1 MKLLLTSAGVENA
14 SIRDALVELLAKPIA
29 ASSALVIPTAAYAHP
44 MAGPAA
50 AWRIV
55 SGRDSCP
62 LTELGW
68 KSLGV
73 LELTALPSLDREL
86 WVPRVQE
93 TDGLLVGGGEPMYLC
108 HWLRESGLVDLFPSL
123 QETVWVGVSAG
134 SAVLAPR
141 VGADFV
147 CWHPPAD
154 ETLGVVDFSIFPHV
168 DHPALPDNTMA
179 AAERWAAG
187 LGNPSYAIDDET
199 AISVV
204 DGAVEVVSVGS
215 WKRFDR

>member
-1 MKLLLTSAGVENA
+1 
-14 SIRDALVELLAKPIA
+14 
-29 ASSALVIPTAAYAHP
+29 
-44 MAGPAA
+44 
-50 AWRIV
+50 
-55 SGRDSCP
+55 
-62 LTELGW
+62 
-68 KSLGV
+68 V

-86 WVPRVQE
+86 WVPLVQE
-93 TDGLLVGGGEPMYLC
+93 TDALLVGGGEPMYLC

-204 DGAVEVVSVGS
+204 DGAVEVVSEGS
-215 WKRFDR
+215 WKRFDREKSALSTALSSPRCARPLSVITRPRGVRWTNPSWSRYGS